1 MNYDNRRY
9 VLFGGH
15 RAFRGEPCGA
25 RHRKSGLRP
34 EAPEGEKEAVRP
46 VWGMTGGFRLDISGN
61 CTENEKS
68 CRQVVKPLKH
78 ARGGEREA
86 FRACGND

>member
-1 MNYDNRRY
+1 
-9 VLFGGH
+9 
-15 RAFRGEPCGA
+15 
-25 RHRKSGLRP
+25 
-34 EAPEGEKEAVRP
+34 
-46 VWGMTGGFRLDISGN
+46 MTGGFRLDISGN

-68 CRQVVKPLKH
+68 CRQVAKPLKH

>member
-1 MNYDNRRY
+1 
-9 VLFGGH
+9 
-15 RAFRGEPCGA
+15 
-25 RHRKSGLRP
+25 
-34 EAPEGEKEAVRP
+34 
-46 VWGMTGGFRLDISGN
+46 MTGGFRLDISGN

-86 FRACGND
+86 FRACGDE